1 MNPKA
6 QLGLYDRILSS
17 PCYLMN
23 GSYNQCCYIAL
34 IKTLCLERQLLSA
47 YLDLTIAKNPYELNT
62 TDSIFSLY
70 NYELVKLHFL
80 NNAITAF
87 NNCYDT
93 VLQIVFFIFEFT
105 PQIFTKSDYEKYVK
119 RCYWENRKDS
129 IKATLEIFTK
139 NHPQFRPFYDK
150 LVDFY
155 QEKGREL
162 RKIANAIKH
171 HGGVASNNTQIPV
184 YGALTIN
191 TSAMSK
197 YASLKFNVNDILNA
211 VKQEDADIFSPNSV
225 LPKELDIPNT
235 IELLDNQTTYI
246 YDFVNY
252 LFQYSGLYDATE
264 KQIIST
270 ATFHPTFSIINGTE
284 QDK

>member
-93 VLQIVFFIFEFT
+93 VLQIVFFIF
-105 PQIFTKSDYEKYVK
+105 
-119 RCYWENRKDS
+119 
-129 IKATLEIFTK
+129 
-139 NHPQFRPFYDK
+139 
-150 LVDFY
+150 
-155 QEKGREL
+155 
-162 RKIANAIKH
+162 
-171 HGGVASNNTQIPV
+171 
-184 YGALTIN
+184 
-191 TSAMSK
+191 
-197 YASLKFNVNDILNA
+197 
-211 VKQEDADIFSPNSV
+211 
-225 LPKELDIPNT
+225 
-235 IELLDNQTTYI
+235 
-246 YDFVNY
+246 
-252 LFQYSGLYDATE
+252 
-264 KQIIST
+264 
-270 ATFHPTFSIINGTE
+270 
-284 QDK
+284 